1 MDVTLKPIILR
12 CRVSTA
18 LGASK
23 VFKINAN
30 VDFIR
35 IFATSRYEDPLL
47 SPTMYTCGFV
57 NIKDTVQ
64 AYDDQEYLFE
74 FRKEIGK
81 LFSVERSLAGEYIEK
96 ITVGQ
101 YDADTMDGIDFHIEL
116 YMTQKKQRRF

>member
-12 CRVSTA
+12 CRVSST
-18 LGASK
+18 LGTMK
-23 VFKINAN
+23 EFKISAN

-35 IFATSRYEDPLL
+35 VFATSRYEDPIIN
-47 SPTMYTCGFV
+47 SSYYTCGYV
-57 NIKDTVQ
+57 SIKDRVQ
-64 AYDDQEYLFE
+64 AYDDQEYLFD
-74 FRKEIGK
+74 FRKETSK
-81 LFSVERSLAGEYIEK
+81 LFAIERSLGGEYIEK